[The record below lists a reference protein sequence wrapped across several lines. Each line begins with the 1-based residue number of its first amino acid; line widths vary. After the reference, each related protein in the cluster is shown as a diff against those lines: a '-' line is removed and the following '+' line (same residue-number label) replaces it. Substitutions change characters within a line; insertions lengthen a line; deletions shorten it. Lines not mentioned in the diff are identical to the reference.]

1 MNKNIKW
8 ILIGMAASFAVLLIA
23 ALLFGAFGLH
33 GRMPYAMGGFG
44 RHPMM
49 DGFDGRGMHDG
60 FRAFGGRPMM
70 GGFGLPGV
78 LWLLGGLAVPLLI
91 FGLAV
96 YGVIALL
103 RRSRQPQ
110 VQVASSSAAAPAEAT
125 ALCAHCG
132 SPTQP
137 GWNHCPA
144 CGEKI

>member
-8 ILIGMAASFAVLLIA
+8 ILIGMVVSFAVLLA
-23 ALLFGAFGLH
+23 VVLLFGAFGLH

-60 FRAFGGRPMM
+60 FRAFGRWPMM
-70 GGFGLPGV
+70 GGFGLLGG
-78 LWLLGGLAVPLLI
+78 LLMLGGLAIPLLL
-91 FGLAV
+91 FALAV

-103 RRSRQPQ
+103 RRSRLPQ
-110 VQVASSSAAAPAEAT
+110 GPVVSSSAAAPVEAS

-132 SPTQP
+132 GPTQA

-144 CGEKI
+144 CGEKL

>member
-1 MNKNIKW
+1 
-8 ILIGMAASFAVLLIA
+8 
-23 ALLFGAFGLH
+23 
-33 GRMPYAMGGFG
+33 
-44 RHPMM
+44 MM

-60 FRAFGGRPMM
+60 FRAFGGRSMM

-78 LWLLGGLAVPLLI
+78 LWMFGGLAIPLLI
-91 FGLAV
+91 FALAV

-110 VQVASSSAAAPAEAT
+110 AQVVSAPAPTPAEAS

-144 CGEKI
+144 CGEKL